1 MDARKSRRSESLRG
15 GRRSASRSRQANS
28 AALGTALGGLLLL
41 ALFAAAR
48 YMATTGKLKAG
59 DLSPDVYAENRLYRY
74 HRLNC
79 SELRRPFDRF
89 AEDEAEAR
97 GYQPCPLC
105 DPP

>member
-1 MDARKSRRSESLRG
+1 MTRRSESLRRA
-15 GRRSASRSRQANS
+15 RRASSRSRQADS
-28 AALGTALGGLLLL
+28 VALGTALGGLLLL
-41 ALFAAAR
+41 ALFAAAL
-48 YMATTGKLKAG
+48 YMATTGKLKTG

-79 SELRRPFDRF
+79 SELRRPFDRL
-89 AEDEAEAR
+89 AEDEAEAL